1 MLIKLVPLTRVTQ
14 TFGTTRTF
22 VTTPGA
28 GLVEAPRLVSTGNHV
43 NRRSLEE
50 VGERMVK
57 IRFCDDTSSKYPYV
71 WLRENCQCPSC
82 FNSDAV
88 ARLFL
93 TDDLDLH
100 VRPKD
105 IQVCDGSLEVVW
117 NDEHTSRYTGEWLYQ
132 RAFTPQARQL
142 QRSSYRLSRM
152 MWGSEFEVPRIDYR
166 SAMEKDETMLELLV
180 LLERYGVV
188 ILTEASTRLGSLIDM
203 IERIGFVKP
212 THYGKDYQLKA
223 VVSPNNLAYTGS
235 KLGLH
240 SDLPYT
246 QDPPGTTWLHCIHQ
260 HEGKGGDN
268 TVSDGAK
275 GVSILKERHPDHYNT
290 LLHTPIYFQDQGFH
304 TYDFYKITKRN
315 TITLD
320 EEGQLNQIYISS
332 QSRDSMMDLDPE
344 QVYDFY
350 VALKVF
356 NDILIEHGITIKTK
370 SGEILALDN
379 TRLLHGRKSFDP
391 ATTIGFRHMHNAYI
405 DWDDLRSKR
414 RLLQSSMGVS
424 LT

>member
-1 MLIKLVPLTRVTQ
+1 MSVSAGNEKVRVA
-14 TFGTTRTF
+14 GSGGGG
-22 VTTPGA
+22 GA
-28 GLVEAPRLVSTGNHV
+28 HGEGNHV
-43 NRRSLEE
+43 DRRGLEE
-50 VGERMVK
+50 VEERMVK
-57 IRFCDDTSSKYPYV
+57 VRFCDDTSSRYPYV

-100 VRPKD
+100 VHPKD
-105 IQVCDGSLEVVW
+105 IQVCDGNLEVVW
-117 NDEHTSRYTGEWLYQ
+117 NDGHTSQYTGEWLYQ
-132 RAFTPQARQL
+132 RAFTPQAREL
-142 QRSSYRLSRM
+142 QRSSYRLSRVL
-152 MWGSEFEVPRIDYR
+152 WGRELEVPRIDYR
-166 SAMEKDETMLELLV
+166 SAMEKDESMLELLV

-188 ILTEASTRLGSLIDM
+188 ILTEASTRIGALIDM

-212 THYGKDYQLKA
+212 THYGRDYQLKA

-246 QDPPGTTWLHCIHQ
+246 QDPPGQ

-268 TVSDGAK
+268 TLSDGAK
-275 GVSILKERHPDHYNT
+275 GVSILKERHPNHYQT
-290 LLHTPIYFQDQGFH
+290 LLHTPIYFQDKGFH
-304 TYDFYKITKRN
+304 TYHFHKITKRT

-320 EEGQLNQIYISS
+320 EEGQLNQIYISP
-332 QSRDSMMDLDPE
+332 QSRDSIMDLDPE

-356 NDILIEHGITIKTK
+356 NDILNEHGITIKTK
-370 SGEILALDN
+370 PGEIIALDN
-379 TRLLHGRKSFDP
+379 IRVLHGRKAFDP
-391 ATTIGFRHMHNAYI
+391 ANTNGFRHLHNAYI
-405 DWDDLRSKR
+405 DCDDLRSKR
-414 RLLQSSMGVS
+414 RILQSNLGVS
-424 LT
+424 LS